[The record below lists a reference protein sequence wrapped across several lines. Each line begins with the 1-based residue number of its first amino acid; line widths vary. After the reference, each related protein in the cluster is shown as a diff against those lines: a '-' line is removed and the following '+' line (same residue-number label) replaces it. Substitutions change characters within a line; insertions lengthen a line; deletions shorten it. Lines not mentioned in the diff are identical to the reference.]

1 MLAGELSYGL
11 VARTEGLKRGFR
23 EAKREMRSLKD
34 YSTRTLGSI
43 GSTLGATIAGI
54 ATIATAKAAISG
66 IIDEGLRVD
75 ELATRATIIGTT
87 AKELSAL
94 RYAATQ
100 SDVSVQSF
108 EKSLIKMR
116 KSIGDAGDGLKTA
129 KDALAALGIS
139 QEEIVQQDASTQF
152 MTISSALRAMENQTL
167 QTKYA
172 MDLLGR
178 SGSELLPIIRG
189 SAGNFEKY
197 LEEGKRLSES
207 LTDQNIAAAM
217 AIDETLKRVKQSWEN
232 LKIAIVGSMGPN
244 LAKFLELSAET
255 LEWLNK
261 KDFEA
266 PAVSIVDYRNK
277 SDEFKAKIAELE
289 RERDGILQ
297 TGRSGRS
304 ARSLIGQDAGSLAE
318 SRLEEIKRQ
327 IEVYRS
333 TVAEIEKAIQNRSNR
348 EAAARQQTSAEQF
361 LNEWRESLD
370 RVDRVESVIRTIR
383 SEGVGAIEDLSM
395 KARIL
400 GQDLASAFRLD
411 HARRYADFIQS
422 LADQAQAIKDAIKSP
437 LDQFNEGA
445 KRVKDL
451 MARDLL
457 TEEEAKQYLRKRRDE
472 LGIVK
477 SIDTVEPVSVGAL
490 SRGSSEAAAAIADFA
505 RFVTANDVNEDIL
518 AESKKQ
524 NDSLDDITDNTRRT
538 YEEMQKIKVVDLN

>member
-23 EAKREMRSLKD
+23 EAKREMNSLKD

-43 GSTLGATIAGI
+43 GSTIGATIAGI
-54 ATIATAKAAISG
+54 ATIATAKAAISS
-66 IIDEGLRVD
+66 IIDEALRVD
-75 ELATRATIIGTT
+75 DLVTRATIIGTT
-87 AKELSAL
+87 AQELSSL

-100 SDVSVQSF
+100 SDVSVQGF

-129 KDALAALGIS
+129 KDALAALHIS

-152 MTISSALRAMENQTL
+152 LTIASALRAMKNQTL

-189 SAGNFEKY
+189 SAADFEKY
-197 LEEGKRLSES
+197 LEEGKRLSSS
-207 LTDQNIAAAM
+207 LTEQNVKAAQKV
-217 AIDETLKRVKQSWEN
+217 DESIKRLKQSWEN
-232 LKIAIVGSMGPN
+232 FKISFVGSFGTGISSALEGVSEYLSGP
-244 LAKFLELSAET
+244 ELST
-255 LEWLNK
+255 
-261 KDFEA
+261 
-266 PAVSIVDYRNK
+266 PPVSIVDYRNK
-277 SDEFKAKIAELE
+277 SDEFKARLAELE
-289 RERDGILQ
+289 ARRAGLQEAANRQNSIAGNIGKYAVRDPV
-297 TGRSGRS
+297 
-304 ARSLIGQDAGSLAE
+304 GQLK
-318 SRLEEIKRQ
+318 EINEQ
-327 IEVYRS
+327 IERYKS
-333 TVAEIEKAIQNRSNR
+333 AIAEIEKAIQNR
-348 EAAARQQTSAEQF
+348 AAAAKQAASTEAF
-361 LNEWRESLD
+361 LNDWRETLNQVSIIKPAID
-370 RVDRVESVIRTIR
+370 AIR
-383 SEGVGAIEDLSM
+383 SGGVHALEDLSM
-395 KARIL
+395 KARIM

-437 LDQFNEGA
+437 LDQFNEDA